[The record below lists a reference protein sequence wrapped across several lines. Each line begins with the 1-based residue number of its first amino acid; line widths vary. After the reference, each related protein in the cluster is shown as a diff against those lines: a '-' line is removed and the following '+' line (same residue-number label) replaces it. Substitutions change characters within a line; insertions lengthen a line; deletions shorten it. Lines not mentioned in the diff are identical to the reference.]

1 MSISDPIAD
10 MLTRI
15 RNGII
20 ASFDTV
26 DIPNSKQKISIA
38 KILKAE
44 GFIKNYKVI
53 PDRRQG
59 ILRVFLKF
67 DEGGESVIGGLKR
80 VSKPSCRIYT
90 RSDSI
95 PQVRNGY
102 GISILSTSKGLLTD
116 RQARKLGVGGEI
128 LCSVW

>member
-1 MSISDPIAD
+1 MSMSDPIAD

-116 RQARKLGVGGEI
+116 RQAKKLGVGGEI

>member
-1 MSISDPIAD
+1 MSMSDPIAD

-26 DIPNSKQKISIA
+26 DIPNSKLKISIA
-38 KILKAE
+38 KILKSE

-59 ILRVFLKF
+59 VLRIFLKF
-67 DEGGESVIGGLKR
+67 DDGGESVIGGLRR
-80 VSKPSCRIYT
+80 VSKPSCRVYT
-90 RSDSI
+90 KGDSI
-95 PQVRNGY
+95 PQIRNGY
-102 GISILSTSKGLLTD
+102 GISIISTSKGLLTD
-116 RQARKLGVGGEI
+116 RQARKLGVGGEV

>member
-1 MSISDPIAD
+1 MSDPIAD

-26 DIPNSKQKISIA
+26 DIPNSKLKISIA
-38 KILKAE
+38 KILKSE
-44 GFIKNYKVI
+44 GFIKNYKMI

-59 ILRVFLKF
+59 ILRIFLKF
-67 DEGGESVIGGLKR
+67 DEGGESVIGGLRR

-90 RSDSI
+90 KGDSI
-95 PQVRNGY
+95 PQIRNGY
-102 GISILSTSKGLLTD
+102 GISIISTPKGLLTD

>member
-1 MSISDPIAD
+1 MSMSDPIAD

>member
-1 MSISDPIAD
+1 MSMSDPIAD

-90 RSDSI
+90 KERQHSSS
-95 PQVRNGY
+95 PQRLRHQHSVNVQG
-102 GISILSTSKGLLTD
+102 SLD
-116 RQARKLGVGGEI
+116 RQAGKEAGG
-128 LCSVW
+128 WR

>member
-1 MSISDPIAD
+1 MSMSDPIAD

-26 DIPNSKQKISIA
+26 DIPNSKLKISIA
-38 KILKAE
+38 KILKSE

-59 ILRVFLKF
+59 LLRVFLKF
-67 DEGGESVIGGLKR
+67 DEGGESVIGGRRR
-80 VSKPSCRIYT
+80 VSKSSCRIYT
-90 RSDSI
+90 KGDSI

-102 GISILSTSKGLLTD
+102 GISIISTSKGLLTD

>member
-1 MSISDPIAD
+1 MSMSDPIAD

-15 RNGII
+15 RNGIT

-26 DIPNSKQKISIA
+26 DIPSSRIKISIA
-38 KILKAE
+38 KILKSE
-44 GFIKNYKVI
+44 GFIRNYKVI
-53 PDRRQG
+53 PDRKQG

-67 DEGGESVIGGLKR
+67 DEAGESVIGGLRR
-80 VSKPSCRIYT
+80 VSKPSCRVYT
-90 RSDSI
+90 RTDSI
-95 PQVRNGY
+95 AKVRNGY

-116 RQARKLGVGGEI
+116 RQARKLGLGGEI

>member
-1 MSISDPIAD
+1 MSMSDPIAD

-26 DIPNSKQKISIA
+26 DIPNSKLKISIA
-38 KILKAE
+38 KILKSE

-59 ILRVFLKF
+59 VLRIFLKF
-67 DEGGESVIGGLKR
+67 DDGGESVIGGLRR
-80 VSKPSCRIYT
+80 VSKPSCRVYT
-90 RSDSI
+90 KGDSI
-95 PQVRNGY
+95 PQIRNGY
-102 GISILSTSKGLLTD
+102 GISIISTSKGLLTD

>member
-1 MSISDPIAD
+1 MSMSDPIAD

-26 DIPNSKQKISIA
+26 DIPNSKLKISIA
-38 KILKAE
+38 KILKSE

-59 ILRVFLKF
+59 ILRIFLKF
-67 DEGGESVIGGLKR
+67 DDGGESVIGGLRR
-80 VSKPSCRIYT
+80 VSKPSCRVYT
-90 RSDSI
+90 KGDSI
-95 PQVRNGY
+95 PQIRNGY
-102 GISILSTSKGLLTD
+102 GISIISTSKGLLTD